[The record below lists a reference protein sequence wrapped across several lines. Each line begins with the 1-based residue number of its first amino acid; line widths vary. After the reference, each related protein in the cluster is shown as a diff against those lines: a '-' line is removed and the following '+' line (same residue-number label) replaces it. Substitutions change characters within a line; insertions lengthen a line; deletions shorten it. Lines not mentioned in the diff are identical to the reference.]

1 MKEIKEFANIHKG
14 EDIYI
19 ICSGKSLDYISEDFF
34 ENKIMLGINQAYK
47 KLNCHYYVRKEAA
60 LLEEIFL
67 KDYEKIKDSYFFV
80 SRHDGGFAAG
90 ARTDKNLNIV
100 KNNLS
105 QHKNILIYETNQNI
119 SRSRINP
126 DLVQLTGD
134 FFLAT
139 DSTITTGINIAAF
152 IGAKNIILCGHDCVT
167 INGEPNFSGYHS
179 DESYKIK
186 HAQGKH
192 QYSRWLSGL
201 ERQTREMKHIL
212 KNKYDINLLSINPFV
227 SMKMGGNN
235 LS

>member
-1 MKEIKEFANIHKG
+1 MKEIKDFKNIHKG

-19 ICSGKSLDYISEDFF
+19 ICSGRSLDYMSMDFF
-34 ENKIMLGINQAYK
+34 ENKIKVGINQAYK
-47 KLNCHYYVRKEAA
+47 KVSCDYYVRKEAA
-60 LLEEIFL
+60 LLEKIFSQ
-67 KDYEKIKDSYFFV
+67 DYEKIKDSYFFV

-90 ARTDKNLNIV
+90 ERTNKNLKIV

-105 QHKNILIYETNQNI
+105 EYKNILIYETNQNI
-119 SRSRINP
+119 SRSKINP
-126 DLVQLTGD
+126 DFVQLSGD

-152 IGAKNIILCGHDCVT
+152 MGAKNIILCGHDCVS
-167 INGEPNFSGYHS
+167 INGEPNFLGYHS

-186 HAQGKH
+186 HAQGKL

-201 ERQTREMKHIL
+201 EKQTREMKYIL
-212 KNKYDINLLSINPFV
+212 KKKYNINLLSINPFV
-227 SMKMGGNN
+227 SMKMGGNA